1 MSPTNPLDLTMENK
15 DDGNVDVL
23 DEAPE
28 ADVVHVNP
36 TPKTVPKEDRLEEVF
51 GERLMRWITEQT
63 ETQRLLTQ
71 CKYIFT

>member
-36 TPKTVPKEDRLEEVF
+36 TPKPVPKEDRLEEVF